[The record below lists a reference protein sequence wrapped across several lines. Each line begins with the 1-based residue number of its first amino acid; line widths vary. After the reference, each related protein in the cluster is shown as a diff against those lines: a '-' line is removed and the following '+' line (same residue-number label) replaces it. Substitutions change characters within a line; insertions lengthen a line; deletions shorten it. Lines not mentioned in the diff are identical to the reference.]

1 MTVEVTEL
9 VDVVLVEVPVERL
22 EEDVIEN
29 DRLSE
34 LDTGLLALDVTC
46 RILTMAPC
54 DHVEG
59 AQSLDARTKEMEA
72 KRMTR
77 ARDLSGEAI
86 AQTILIDSAR
96 YRETDGKREGV
107 KHRKR

>member
-1 MTVEVTEL
+1 MAVEVTEL
-9 VDVVLVEVPVERL
+9 VDVVLVEEVPVEML
-22 EEDVIEN
+22 AEDVIES

-34 LDTGLLALDVTC
+34 LDTGLVALDVTC

-59 AQSLDARTKEMEA
+59 AQSLAARTKEMEA
-72 KRMTR
+72 RRITR

-86 AQTILIDSAR
+86 AQTILIGSAR
-96 YRETDGKREGV
+96 YQRDRWEERGR
-107 KHRKR
+107 